1 MTAIV
6 GVLNKHAVAL
16 AADSA
21 VTIGGGRKIL
31 NSANK
36 IYALSK
42 YHPVAVAIY
51 GNAEFV
57 GTPWEIIIKEFRKKI
72 GNKPSSK
79 LIDYPS
85 QFFKFLSENHHF
97 CCEQE
102 SLQVLKD
109 NLSSFYSFVLER
121 GNNNS
126 ESIKNVLLEFEMRPS
141 TPFLHSFTKDHIL
154 YLEKK
159 LNKELNDICNE
170 LLNLGVQMER
180 ERIFNVLIS
189 VLTNN
194 LPPTLSGLVFVG
206 YGEKEYFPVLCHYK
220 VGNLINDTLA
230 LLPPETV
237 VINKQNP
244 SAICPFAQTDV
255 MRTILEGVSPEMQ
268 EIFKNSLTS
277 TFNQI
282 ITNLADLIDK
292 NGDVVLADKI
302 RKIDIVP
309 FQRAFYRYSSQAQR
323 TLCTTPFVQSVIS
336 LEKED
341 LADFAESLITL
352 TSLKRKVSMDQET
365 VGGPV
370 DVMVISKGDGIIWMK
385 RKHYFDAEKN
395 HMFFNNYFNQ

>member
-85 QFFKFLSENHHF
+85 QFFKFLSDNHHF
-97 CCEQE
+97 CSEQE

-109 NLSSFYSFVLER
+109 NLSSFHSFVLER
-121 GNNNS
+121 GNNS
-126 ESIKNVLLEFEMRPS
+126 ESIKNVLFEFEMRPS

-159 LNKELNDICNE
+159 LDKELNDICNE

-180 ERIFNVLIS
+180 ERIINVLIS

-302 RKIDIVP
+302 REIDIVP

>member
-57 GTPWEIIIKEFRKKI
+57 GTPWEIIIKGFRKKI

-159 LNKELNDICNE
+159 LDKELNDICNE

-180 ERIFNVLIS
+180 ERIINVLIS

-302 RKIDIVP
+302 REIDIVP